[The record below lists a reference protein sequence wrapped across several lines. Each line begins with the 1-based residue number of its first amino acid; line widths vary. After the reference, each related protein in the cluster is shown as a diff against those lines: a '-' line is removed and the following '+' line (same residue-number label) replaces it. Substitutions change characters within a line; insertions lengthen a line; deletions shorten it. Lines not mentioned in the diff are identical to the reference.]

1 MNIKQNMRTKIQQMN
16 TDIFLNQ
23 ILLESI
29 DIVNRKL
36 VFIQMKMTML
46 KDLKLDRIIDN
57 YNIIINEK
65 NFYDLAIDSGMN
77 RYEEIRKLTTG
88 QGEEYA
94 TTGCLSDYD
103 YVKNQ
108 YRLIV
113 IDLSRLKELDADSKA
128 IQQKEFVEQLK
139 NQIMII
145 NNVESVFVLTIL
157 EK

>member
-1 MNIKQNMRTKIQQMN
+1 MRTKMQQMN
-16 TDIFLNQ
+16 IDIFLNQ

-57 YNIIINEK
+57 YNIIINGK
-65 NFYDLAIDSGMN
+65 NFYDLAIDSDMN
-77 RYEEIRKLTTG
+77 QYEEIRKITTG

-94 TTGCLSDYD
+94 TGCSSDYD
-103 YVKNQ
+103 YIKNQ

-113 IDLSRLKELDADSKA
+113 IYLSRLKELDADSKA

-145 NNVESVFVLTIL
+145 NNVESMFVLTIL

>member
-57 YNIIINEK
+57 YNIIINGK
-65 NFYDLAIDSGMN
+65 NFYDLAIDSDMN
-77 RYEEIRKLTTG
+77 QYEEIRKLKTG

-94 TTGCLSDYD
+94 TGCLSDYD
-103 YVKNQ
+103 YIKNQ

-113 IDLSRLKELDADSKA
+113 IYLSRLKELDADSKA

>member
-1 MNIKQNMRTKIQQMN
+1 MNIKQNMRTKIQEMN
-16 TDIFLNQ
+16 IDIFLNQ

-29 DIVNRKL
+29 DIVNRIL

-57 YNIIINEK
+57 YNIIINGK
-65 NFYDLAIDSGMN
+65 NFYDLAIDSDMN
-77 RYEEIRKLTTG
+77 QYEEIRKLTTG

-94 TTGCLSDYD
+94 TGCSSDYD
-103 YVKNQ
+103 YIKNQ

-113 IDLSRLKELDADSKA
+113 IYLSRLKELDADSKA

-145 NNVESVFVLTIL
+145 SNVESMFVLTIL

>member
-1 MNIKQNMRTKIQQMN
+1 MNIKQNMRTKMQQMN
-16 TDIFLNQ
+16 IDIFLNQ

-57 YNIIINEK
+57 YNIIINGK
-65 NFYDLAIDSGMN
+65 NFYDLAIDSDMN
-77 RYEEIRKLTTG
+77 QYEEIRKLTTG

-94 TTGCLSDYD
+94 TGCSSDYD
-103 YVKNQ
+103 YIKNQ

-113 IDLSRLKELDADSKA
+113 IYLSRLKELDADSKA

-145 NNVESVFVLTIL
+145 SNVESMFVLTIL

>member
-1 MNIKQNMRTKIQQMN
+1 MRTKMQQMN
-16 TDIFLNQ
+16 IDIFLNQ

-57 YNIIINEK
+57 YNIIINGK
-65 NFYDLAIDSGMN
+65 NFYDLAIDSDMN
-77 RYEEIRKLTTG
+77 QYEEIRKLTTG

-94 TTGCLSDYD
+94 TGCSSDYD
-103 YVKNQ
+103 YIKNQ

-113 IDLSRLKELDADSKA
+113 IYLSRLKELDADSKA
-128 IQQKEFVEQLK
+128 IQQKGFVEQLK

-145 NNVESVFVLTIL
+145 NNVESMFVLTIL

>member
-57 YNIIINEK
+57 YNIIINGK
-65 NFYDLAIDSGMN
+65 NFYDLAIDSDMN
-77 RYEEIRKLTTG
+77 QYEEIRKLTTG

-94 TTGCLSDYD
+94 TGCSSDYD
-103 YVKNQ
+103 YIKNQ

-113 IDLSRLKELDADSKA
+113 IYLSRLKELDADSKA

-145 NNVESVFVLTIL
+145 NNVESMFVLTIL

>member
-57 YNIIINEK
+57 YNIIINGK
-65 NFYDLAIDSGMN
+65 NFYDLAIDSDMN
-77 RYEEIRKLTTG
+77 QYEEIRKLTTG

-94 TTGCLSDYD
+94 TGCSSDYD
-103 YVKNQ
+103 YIKNQ

-113 IDLSRLKELDADSKA
+113 IYLSRLKELDADSKA

>member
-1 MNIKQNMRTKIQQMN
+1 MNIKQNMRTKIQEMN
-16 TDIFLNQ
+16 IDIFLNQ

-29 DIVNRKL
+29 DIVNRIL

-46 KDLKLDRIIDN
+46 KDSKLDRIIDN
-57 YNIIINEK
+57 YNIIINGK
-65 NFYDLAIDSGMN
+65 NFYDLAIDSDMN
-77 RYEEIRKLTTG
+77 QYEEIRKLTTG

-94 TTGCLSDYD
+94 TRCSSDYD
-103 YVKNQ
+103 YIKNQ

-113 IDLSRLKELDADSKA
+113 IYLSRLKELDADSKA

-145 NNVESVFVLTIL
+145 NNVESMFVLTIL

>member
-1 MNIKQNMRTKIQQMN
+1 MRTKIQEMN
-16 TDIFLNQ
+16 IDIFLNQ

-29 DIVNRKL
+29 DIVNRIL

-57 YNIIINEK
+57 YNIIINGK
-65 NFYDLAIDSGMN
+65 NFYDLAIDSDMN
-77 RYEEIRKLTTG
+77 QYEEIRKITTG

-94 TTGCLSDYD
+94 TGCSSDYD
-103 YVKNQ
+103 YIKNQ

-113 IDLSRLKELDADSKA
+113 IYLSRLKELDADSKA

-145 NNVESVFVLTIL
+145 SNVESMFVLTIL